1 MAILSDDAGQ
11 SLRPDPDQI
20 RAMLNALT
28 IPGEP
33 FEIRIVK
40 LRKQTPDG
48 LIPNPYGNAESGFFT
63 DVESAVAAVA
73 RFNGTNCA
81 GVYVTLNALPDHVM
95 SWGADRIAKG
105 RATSDSDVIARRYLY
120 LDVDPVRPSDTNA
133 TDAERTFARDRAR
146 RVLAYLRDLEWPV
159 PVWAGNSGS
168 GSLMLFRIDLEN
180 TIDSADLVK
189 RVLEGL
195 SDLFDD
201 DVVGID
207 TSVFNA
213 ARVCRLAGTVN
224 AKAITPTA
232 DRPWQRAS
240 GKATP
245 DADTVTREQL
255 EAAATAKPEPAKGKA
270 FKAATGDS
278 STYDGPDY
286 DLATILADSGIQYR
300 ERRKDFGAVYE
311 VDCLTSTDHTGGACF
326 IQFSNGKFVY
336 RCLHQSCSDKG
347 WHDVK
352 HLLKLPER
360 PTAPTWPRVK
370 LGGKQ
375 VGGAESGGAGTAGDW
390 EAVPPDSELRT
401 RPTLH
406 PAALHG
412 LAGDVVRAAMEST
425 EGDPVGILT
434 FFLVAFGNAA
444 GPSAYHRVGDDEHGT
459 ALFAVIVGDSA
470 KDRKGH
476 SRTTPLRLMKQADPD
491 WYGRV
496 VKGLSSGEGLIWAVR
511 DPIEKTGRDGAI
523 EIIDEGVRDKRLL
536 AVEPEFGRVLSTKER
551 SGNTLTAIMRDAWD
565 RGQTLGA
572 LTKTPYKATGAHISI
587 YGNITESDLRENMAG
602 VDIMN
607 GFANRIA
614 WFVVTRA
621 RVAAR
626 LPIMP
631 DELFFDLVSRIQS
644 ALAFARTAGEIDFT
658 AEAWPIW
665 EQAYARFAQRSSGL
679 VESLTARGDP
689 ITLRLALIYALLD
702 ECDAIHPVHL
712 KAALAVWSHAQASV
726 QYLFGTLT
734 GNPIAD
740 RILALLHD
748 GIEMTQTE
756 ISNALG
762 THVKA
767 AAMAAAI
774 HHLKLTGRIVEERLR
789 PAGGTGRTATRY
801 RLPTPTGTRKAA

>member
-1 MAILSDDAGQ
+1 MTILSDDAGQ
-11 SLRPDPDQI
+11 SLRPDLDQC
-20 RAMLNALT
+20 RAMLEAIT
-28 IPGEP
+28 IPGNP
-33 FEIRIVK
+33 FELRIVN
-40 LRKQTPDG
+40 LRRQTPDG
-48 LIPNPYGNAESGFFT
+48 LIPNPYGKAESGFFT

-81 GVYVTLNALPDHVM
+81 SVYVTLNALPNHAM
-95 SWGADRIAKG
+95 NWGADRIAKG
-105 RATSDSDVIARRYLY
+105 RATSDSDVTAYRYLY
-120 LDVDPVRPSDTNA
+120 LDLDPVRPADTNA
-133 TDAERTFARDRAR
+133 TDAERAFARDRAR
-146 RVLAYLRDLEWPV
+146 RVLAYLCDLGWPG
-159 PVWAGNSGS
+159 PAWAGNSGS

-180 TIDSADLVK
+180 TTGNADLVK
-189 RVLEGL
+189 RALEGL
-195 SDLFDD
+195 SDLFSD
-201 DVVGID
+201 DVVSID
-207 TSVFNA
+207 TTVANP
-213 ARVCRLAGTVN
+213 ARICRLAGTVN
-224 AKAITPTA
+224 AKGITPTA
-232 DRPWQRAS
+232 DRPWRRAS
-240 GKATP
+240 GKANP
-245 DADTVTREQL
+245 DAGTVTRAQM
-255 EAAATAKPEPAKGKA
+255 EAIAAVKPEPSKGKA
-270 FKAATGDS
+270 FKAATGDG

-286 DLATILADSGIQYR
+286 DLATILTDSGIQYR
-300 ERRKDFGAVYE
+300 EKRNAYGTVYE

-326 IQFSNGKFVY
+326 IQFASGKFVY
-336 RCLHQSCSDKG
+336 RCLHQSCSGKG
-347 WHDVK
+347 WQDVK

-360 PTAPTWPRVK
+360 PAGATGPQVK
-370 LGGKQ
+370 LGGKRL
-375 VGGAESGGAGTAGDW
+375 GGDDPGDAGEW
-390 EAVPPDSELRT
+390 ETVPPDSEQRT

-444 GPSAYHRVGDDEHGT
+444 GPSAFHSVGDDEHGT

-476 SRTTPLRLMKQADPD
+476 SRTTPMRLMKHADPE

-511 DPIEKTGRDGAI
+511 DPIEKTGKDGAI
-523 EIIDEGVRDKRLL
+523 EIIDEGVKDKRLL
-536 AVEPEFGRVLSTKER
+536 PVEPEFGRVLSTKER

-587 YGNITESDLRENMAG
+587 YGNITESDLRENMTG

-631 DELFFDLVSRIQS
+631 DELFFDLVGRIQS

-702 ECDAIHPVHL
+702 KCDAIHPVHL
-712 KAALAVWSHAQASV
+712 KAALAVWSHAHASV

-740 RILALLHD
+740 RILALLRD

-767 AAMAAAI
+767 AAMASAI
-774 HHLKLTGRIVEERLR
+774 HHLKQTGRIVEERLR

-801 RLPTPTGTRKAA
+801 RLPMPTGTRKAA

>member
-1 MAILSDDAGQ
+1 MSILSDSPGE
-11 SLRPDPDQI
+11 SLRPDLDQC
-20 RAMLNALT
+20 RAMLEAIT

-48 LIPNPYGNAESGFFT
+48 LIPNPYSNAESGFFT

-73 RFNGTNCA
+73 PFNGTNCA
-81 GVYVTLNALPDHVM
+81 SVYVTLNALAPYVLN
-95 SWGADRIAKG
+95 WGADRIAKG
-105 RATSDSDVIARRYLY
+105 RATSDNDVIARRYLY
-120 LDVDPVRPSDTNA
+120 LDLDPVRPADTNA
-133 TDAERTFARDRAR
+133 TDAERAFARDRAG
-146 RVLAYLRDLEWPV
+146 RVVAYLRDLGWPD
-159 PVWAGNSGS
+159 PLWAGNSGS

-180 TIDSADLVK
+180 TAVDDDLVK
-189 RVLEGL
+189 HVLEGL
-195 SDLFDD
+195 SDLFGD

-207 TSVFNA
+207 TGVTNA

-224 AKAITPTA
+224 AKAITPKA
-232 DRPWQRAS
+232 DRPWRRAS

-245 DADTVTREQL
+245 DAGTVTREQL
-255 EAAATAKPEPAKGKA
+255 EAVATAKPEPPKGKA
-270 FKAATGDS
+270 FKATTGDS
-278 STYDGPDY
+278 STYAGPEY
-286 DLATILADSGIQYR
+286 DLATILDDSGIQYR
-300 ERRKDFGAVYE
+300 EKRKDYGAVYE
-311 VDCLTSTDHTGGACF
+311 VDCQTSSDHTGGACF
-326 IQFSNGKFVY
+326 IQFGSGKFVY
-336 RCLHQSCSDKG
+336 RCLHQSCSGKG
-347 WHDVK
+347 WQDVK
-352 HLLKLPER
+352 HLLKLPEGG
-360 PTAPTWPRVK
+360 TGPRVTF
-370 LGGKQ
+370 
-375 VGGAESGGAGTAGDW
+375 AGTQAGADDPGDADNW
-390 EAVPPDSELRT
+390 ETVPPDSEQRT

-406 PAALHG
+406 SAALHG
-412 LAGDVVRAAMEST
+412 LAGDVVRAAMEAT

-444 GPSAYHRVGDDEHGT
+444 GPSAFYSVGDDEHGT

-476 SRTTPLRLMKQADPD
+476 SRVTAMKLMKHADPE
-491 WYGRV
+491 WYGRMA
-496 VKGLSSGEGLIWAVR
+496 KGLSSGEGLIWAVR
-511 DPIEKTGRDGAI
+511 DPIERTGKDGAI
-523 EIIDEGVRDKRLL
+523 EIVDEGVKDKRLPV
-536 AVEPEFGRVLSTKER
+536 VEPEFGRVLSTKER

-587 YGNITESDLRENMAG
+587 YGNITESDLRENMTG
-602 VDIMN
+602 VDTMN

-626 LPIMP
+626 LPIMS
-631 DELFFDLVSRIQS
+631 DELFIDLVGRIQS

-658 AEAWPIW
+658 SEAWPLW
-665 EQAYARFAQRSSGL
+665 ERAYARFAQRSSGL

-712 KAALAVWSHAQASV
+712 KAALAVWSHAHASV

-740 RILALLHD
+740 RILALLRD
-748 GIEMTQTE
+748 GIQMTQTD

-767 AAMAAAI
+767 ASMASAI
-774 HHLKLTGRIVEERLR
+774 HHLKQTGRIVEERLR

-801 RLPTPTGTRKAA
+801 RLPMPTGTRKAA

>member
-1 MAILSDDAGQ
+1 MTILSDKRTGVAIIAAVKAARAAGIAVVPPRQDGSKAPVSEWKRYQ
-11 SLRPDPDQI
+11 SEPPPPAQ
-20 RAMLNALT
+20 LNAWYAGGQLT
-28 IPGEP
+28 GIG
-33 FEIRIVK
+33 
-40 LRKQTPDG
+40 
-48 LIPNPYGNAESGFFT
+48 
-63 DVESAVAAVA
+63 
-73 RFNGTNCA
+73 
-81 GVYVTLNALPDHVM
+81 YVTGKVSGIECFEFD
-95 SWGADRIAKG
+95 
-105 RATSDSDVIARRYLY
+105 
-120 LDVDPVRPSDTNA
+120 
-133 TDAERTFARDRAR
+133 DANVHEAFRETAR
-146 RVLAYLRDLEWPV
+146 RVGYGDLIDRIEQGYSDRSINGVHWYYRCEEITGNTALAKRPLP
-159 PVWAGNSGS
+159 GS
-168 GSLMLFRIDLEN
+168 STN
-180 TIDSADLVK
+180 
-189 RVLEGL
+189 
-195 SDLFDD
+195 
-201 DVVGID
+201 
-207 TSVFNA
+207 
-213 ARVCRLAGTVN
+213 
-224 AKAITPTA
+224 
-232 DRPWQRAS
+232 
-240 GKATP
+240 GKATIETRGEGGYVIAAP
-245 DADTVTREQL
+245 SSGAVHPSGKPYVALYGCPATITTITTEERAALFQLARSHDEMPVPEAAPSSSRTDGTRVGDVFNERATWAETLEPHGWEHLFERDGIHYWRRPGKQHGISATTNWDGSDCLRVFTSSTVL
-255 EAAATAKPEPAKGKA
+255 EAKMYRKFTAYTALNHNGDP
-270 FKAATGDS
+270 KAAARELAEKGYKPD
-278 STYDGPDY
+278 DDNGPQ
-286 DLATILADSGIQYR
+286 A
-300 ERRKDFGAVYE
+300 
-311 VDCLTSTDHTGGACF
+311 
-326 IQFSNGKFVY
+326 KF
-336 RCLHQSCSDKG
+336 
-347 WHDVK
+347 
-352 HLLKLPER
+352 
-360 PTAPTWPRVK
+360 
-370 LGGKQ
+370 GGKQ
-375 VGGAESGGAGTAGDW
+375 AGGNESGDAGDAGEW
-390 EAVPPDSELRT
+390 ETVPPDSEQRT

-412 LAGDVVRAAMEST
+412 LAGNIVRAAMEST

-444 GPSAYHRVGDDEHGT
+444 GPSAFHRVGDDEHGT

-476 SRTTPLRLMKQADPD
+476 SRTTPLRLMKHADPE

-496 VKGLSSGEGLIWAVR
+496 VKGLSSGEGLIWTVR
-511 DPIEKTGRDGAI
+511 DPIEKTGKDGSI

-587 YGNITESDLRENMAG
+587 YGNITESDLRENMTG

-607 GFANRIA
+607 GFANRIT

-626 LPIMP
+626 LPIMA
-631 DELFFDLVSRIQS
+631 DEEFFDLVGRIQS

-712 KAALAVWSHAQASV
+712 KAALAVWSHAHASV

-740 RILALLHD
+740 RILALLRD
-748 GIEMTQTE
+748 SIEMTQTE

-767 AAMAAAI
+767 AAMASAI
-774 HHLKLTGRIVEERLR
+774 HHLKQTGRIVEERLR

-801 RLPTPTGTRKAA
+801 RLPTPTGSRKAA

>member
-1 MAILSDDAGQ
+1 MTILSDDAGQ

-20 RAMLNALT
+20 RAMLNAIT

-40 LRKQTPDG
+40 LRKQGPDG
-48 LIPNPYGNAESGFFT
+48 LIPNPYSNAESGFFT

-95 SWGADRIAKG
+95 NWGADRIAKG
-105 RATSDSDVIARRYLY
+105 RATGDSDVTAYRHLY
-120 LDVDPVRPSDTNA
+120 LDLDPVRPADTNA
-133 TDAERTFARDRAR
+133 TDAEREAARDRAK
-146 RVLAYLRDLEWPV
+146 RVLAYLPDLGWPD

-180 TIDSADLVK
+180 TKDNADLVK
-189 RVLEGL
+189 RVLQGL
-195 SDLFDD
+195 SDLFSDG
-201 DVVGID
+201 VVGID
-207 TSVFNA
+207 TTVTNP
-213 ARVCRLAGTVN
+213 ARICRLAGTVN
-224 AKAITPTA
+224 AKAITPKA
-232 DRPWQRAS
+232 DRPWRRAS
-240 GKATP
+240 GKANP
-245 DADTVTREQL
+245 DVGTVTVAQL
-255 EAAATAKPEPAKGKA
+255 EAVAAVKPEPSKAKA
-270 FKAATGDS
+270 FKSATGDGAS
-278 STYDGPDY
+278 YDGPDY
-286 DLATILADSGIQYR
+286 DLATILDDSGIQYR
-300 ERRKDFGAVYE
+300 EKRKDYGTVYE
-311 VDCLTSTDHTGGACF
+311 VDCQTSTDHTGGACF
-326 IQFSNGKFVY
+326 IQFGSGKFVY
-336 RCLHQSCSDKG
+336 RCLHQSCSGKG
-347 WHDVK
+347 WQDVK
-352 HLLKLPER
+352 HLLKLPEGG
-360 PTAPTWPRVK
+360 TGPRVTFA
-370 LGGKQ
+370 GKQ
-375 VGGAESGGAGTAGDW
+375 AGGNEPGDAGAAGDW
-390 EAVPPDSELRT
+390 ETVPPDSEQRT

-444 GPSAYHRVGDDEHGT
+444 GPSAFYNVGDDEHGT
-459 ALFAVIVGDSA
+459 ALFAVVVGDSA

-476 SRTTPLRLMKQADPD
+476 SRVTAMKLMKHADPE
-491 WYGRV
+491 WYSRMA
-496 VKGLSSGEGLIWAVR
+496 KGLSSGEGLIWAVR
-511 DPIEKTGRDGAI
+511 DPIEKTGKDGAI
-523 EIIDEGVRDKRLL
+523 EIIDEGVKDKRLPV
-536 AVEPEFGRVLSTKER
+536 VEPEFGRVLSTKER

-587 YGNITESDLRENMAG
+587 YGNITESDLRENMTG
-602 VDIMN
+602 VDILN

-626 LPIMP
+626 LPVMP
-631 DELFFDLVSRIQS
+631 EVVFDALVERIQS
-644 ALAFARTAGEIDFT
+644 ALRFARTVGEIDFT
-658 AEAWPIW
+658 AEAWPLW

-740 RILALLHD
+740 RILALLRD
-748 GIEMTQTE
+748 GIEMTQTD

-767 AAMAAAI
+767 ASMASAI
-774 HHLKLTGRIVEERLR
+774 HHLKQTGRIVEERLR
-789 PAGGTGRTATRY
+789 PAGGTGRTVTRY
-801 RLPTPTGTRKAA
+801 RLPMPTGTRKAA

>member
-1 MAILSDDAGQ
+1 MTILSDDAGQ
-11 SLRPDPDQI
+11 SLRPDLDQI
-20 RAMLNALT
+20 RAMLEAIT

-33 FEIRIVK
+33 FELRTLK
-40 LRKQTPDG
+40 ARKQTPDG
-48 LIPNPYGNAESGFFT
+48 VIPDSFNGTQNGFFT
-63 DVESAVAAVA
+63 DVETAVAAVT
-73 RFNGTNCA
+73 RFNGTTCA
-81 GVYVTLNALPDHVM
+81 GVYVTLNALAPHVL
-95 SWGADRIAKG
+95 SWGAGRIAKTS
-105 RATSDSDVIARRYLY
+105 RATSDSDVTGYRSLY
-120 LDVDPVRPSDTNA
+120 LDLDPVRPTDTNA
-133 TDAERTFARDRAR
+133 TNAEREAARTRAR
-146 RVLAYLRDLEWPV
+146 QVLAYLRDLGWPD
-159 PVWAGNSGS
+159 PVWAGSSGS
-168 GSLMLFRIDLEN
+168 GSLMLFRIDLP
-180 TIDSADLVK
+180 TTYSSLVQRALQGIADLF
-189 RVLEGL
+189 G
-195 SDLFDD
+195 D
-201 DVVGID
+201 DVVNVD
-207 TSVFNA
+207 TGVFNLS
-213 ARVCRLAGTVN
+213 RVFRLAGTVN
-224 AKAITPTA
+224 AKAITPTSE
-232 DRPWQRAS
+232 RPWRLAS
-240 GKATP
+240 GKANP
-245 DADTVTREQL
+245 DAGTVTREQL
-255 EAAATAKPEPAKGKA
+255 EAIAAAEPEPSRGKA
-270 FKAATGDS
+270 FKVATGNGS
-278 STYDGPDY
+278 AYDGPNY
-286 DLATILADSGIQYR
+286 DLAMILADSGIQYR
-300 ERRKDFGAVYE
+300 EKRKDYGTVYE

-326 IQFSNGKFVY
+326 IQFASGKFVY
-336 RCLHQSCSDKG
+336 RCLHQSCSGKG
-347 WHDVK
+347 WLDVK
-352 HLLKLPER
+352 HLLKLPEGS
-360 PTAPTWPRVK
+360 TGPRVTS
-370 LGGKQ
+370 GGKQ
-375 VGGAESGGAGTAGDW
+375 ASGAEPGDAGTADDW
-390 EAVPPDSELRT
+390 ETVPPDSEQRT

-444 GPSAYHRVGDDEHGT
+444 GPSAFHSVGDDEHGT

-476 SRTTPLRLMKQADPD
+476 SRTSPLRLMKQADPE

-511 DPIEKTGRDGAI
+511 DPIEKTGKDGAI

-587 YGNITESDLRENMAG
+587 YGNITESDLRENMTG

-621 RVAAR
+621 RVAAQ

-631 DELFFDLVSRIQS
+631 EEQFFDLVDRIQS
-644 ALAFARTAGEIDFT
+644 ALAFAREASEIDFT

-712 KAALAVWSHAQASV
+712 KAALAVWNHAHASV

-740 RILALLHD
+740 RILALLRD
-748 GIEMTQTE
+748 GVEMTQTD

-767 AAMAAAI
+767 AAMASAI
-774 HHLKLTGRIVEERLR
+774 HHLKQTGRIVEERLR

>member
-1 MAILSDDAGQ
+1 MTILSDDAGQ
-11 SLRPDPDQI
+11 SLRPDLDQC
-20 RAMLNALT
+20 RAMLNAIT

-40 LRKQTPDG
+40 GRKLTRDGVVPDSF
-48 LIPNPYGNAESGFFT
+48 NATQNGFFT
-63 DVESAVAAVA
+63 DVESAVAAVT
-73 RFNGTNCA
+73 RFNGANCA
-81 GVYVTLNALPDHVM
+81 GVYVTLNALAPHVL
-95 SWGADRIAKG
+95 SWGAGRIAKTSK
-105 RATSDSDVIARRYLY
+105 ATSDSDVTGYRSLY
-120 LDVDPVRPSDTNA
+120 LDLDPVRPTDTNA
-133 TDAERTFARDRAR
+133 ITAEREAARTRAR
-146 RVLAYLRDLEWPV
+146 QVLAYLRDLGWPE

-168 GSLMLFRIDLEN
+168 GSLMLFRVDLEN
-180 TIDSADLVK
+180 TTGNADLVK

-195 SDLFDD
+195 SDLFGD
-201 DVVGID
+201 DVVGVD
-207 TSVFNA
+207 TTVTNP
-213 ARVCRLAGTVN
+213 ARICRLAGTVN
-224 AKAITPTA
+224 AKAITPAA
-232 DRPWQRAS
+232 DRPWRRAS

-245 DADTVTREQL
+245 DAGAVTVAQL
-255 EAAATAKPEPAKGKA
+255 EAVAAAKPEPAKGKA
-270 FKAATGDS
+270 FTTTTGDGQS
-278 STYDGPDY
+278 YDGPEY
-286 DLATILADSGIQYR
+286 DLATILTDSGMQYR
-300 ERRKDFGAVYE
+300 EKRKDYGTVYE
-311 VDCLTSTDHTGGACF
+311 VDCLSSTDHTGGACF
-326 IQFSNGKFVY
+326 MQFASGKFVY
-336 RCLHQSCSDKG
+336 HCLHQSCSGKG
-347 WHDVK
+347 WQDVK
-352 HLLKLPER
+352 HLLKLPEGS
-360 PTAPTWPRVK
+360 AGPRVAF
-370 LGGKQ
+370 GGKQ
-375 VGGAESGGAGTAGDW
+375 VGWDESGDAGTAGDW
-390 EAVPPDSELRT
+390 ETVPPDSEQRT

-412 LAGDVVRAAMEST
+412 LAGDVVRAAMKST

-434 FFLVAFGNAA
+434 FFLVAFANAA
-444 GPSAYHRVGDDEHGT
+444 GPSAFHRVGDDEHGT

-476 SRTTPLRLMKQADPD
+476 SRTTPMRLMKHADPE
-491 WYGRV
+491 WYCRV

-511 DPIEKTGRDGAI
+511 DPIEKTGKDGAI

-587 YGNITESDLRENMAG
+587 YGNITESDLRENMTG

-631 DELFFDLVSRIQS
+631 EDQFFDLVGRIQS

-658 AEAWPIW
+658 PDAWPFW
-665 EQAYARFAQRSSGL
+665 EAAYARFAQRSSGL

-712 KAALAVWSHAQASV
+712 KAALAVWNHAHASV

-740 RILALLHD
+740 RILALLRD
-748 GIEMTQTE
+748 GVEMTQTE

-774 HHLKLTGRIVEERLR
+774 HHLKQTGRIVEERLR

-801 RLPTPTGTRKAA
+801 RLPTPTGTRMAA